1 MPKPPLAQHAR
12 RCGIRC
18 SRSGRTSRVPGSGG
32 GRCIT
37 GRTTVASGSTAGA
50 GRLRTT
56 VESGSFIGG
65 RMQAAR
71 ARHDP
76 LERRRVDTAGHQ
88 RDPHRHHVQ
97 QLQVAAVEAAVE
109 RAVLVPFVRVLARR
123 SGCAAG
129 TWRRAQHWLARQRR
143 PGPRRA
149 RSDRPGRAGPHR
161 GHDLVERGVPER
173 TQTQRRAGRLQVGVR
188 RLQPGPGRRRSSPAS
203 ANRQGPPA
211 RRRPGTTGP
220 GVGHHRGRI
229 VQAPHGPP

>member
-1 MPKPPLAQHAR
+1 MNDPDSTVVRSRPAPAVDPDATVVRPVMQRPPEHQRITR
-12 RCGIRC
+12 RQAGMGPAGQAEALRQ
-18 SRSGRTSRVPGSGG
+18 RRVGQLQ
-32 GRCIT
+32 R
-37 GRTTVASGSTAGA
+37 
-50 GRLRTT
+50 
-56 VESGSFIGG
+56 

-123 SGCAAG
+123 SLRSRHLAAG
-129 TWRRAQHWLARQRR
+129 PALAGQATQVRPQAGPQH
-143 PGPRRA
+143 
-149 RSDRPGRAGPHR
+149 RPGRAGPHR
-161 GHDLVERGVPER
+161 GHDPVKRGVTER
-173 TQTQRRAGRLQVGVR
+173 TQTQGRAGRLQVGVR
-188 RLQPGPGRRRSSPAS
+188 RLQPGPGGADPV
-203 ANRQGPPA
+203 QPA
-211 RRRPGTTGP
+211 RAGSGRHGTGQAQGVT